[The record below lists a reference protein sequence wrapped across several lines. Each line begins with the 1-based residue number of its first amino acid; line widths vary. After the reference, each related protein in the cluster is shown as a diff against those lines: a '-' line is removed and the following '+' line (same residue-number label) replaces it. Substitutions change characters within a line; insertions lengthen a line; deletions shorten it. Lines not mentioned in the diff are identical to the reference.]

1 MKKEDLRAEASQRM
15 IFMRMKPEI
24 IRNFSSGKLMK
35 TDLNGTLQPI
45 TQEEQKVISDWE
57 EKTDCMVYYVLEEIF
72 HEFQLLHLLHVS
84 WKKENWEIDK
94 KEIANREIMVCIQIW
109 TIQSCLLTGIYQSDM
124 EMGLLERHKKRETL
138 VSLFVMS
145 YVNRTVLNERH
156 GNSRP
161 L

>member
-1 MKKEDLRAEASQRM
+1 MKKEDLRAEALQRM

-45 TQEEQKVISDWE
+45 TQVGRKRTGKSTKKRLQTVKSRA
-57 EKTDCMVYYVLEEIF
+57 VY
-72 HEFQLLHLLHVS
+72 
-84 WKKENWEIDK
+84 K
-94 KEIANREIMVCIQIW
+94 IW